1 MRYIN
6 FAIFAIAVLFLTNL
20 SVAAQETEMKVV
32 DEVIAQVNDGVVTL
46 SRVKREMKDIVDT
59 SVLQGK
65 PREQAQA
72 EVEGK
77 QAELIA
83 SMINEELIL
92 QKGKDLQVD
101 SEVQGQINQRLAE
114 IMKQQNIKSLDAL
127 YKEMEKNG
135 VDPQEIRD
143 VWRKEFTKDLVLQR
157 EVDQKVYFGWTQKEI
172 KSYYDANKAKF
183 TKPET
188 VSISE
193 IFLSFAGRDEAAV
206 REKAKQLVAQARKGI
221 RFEKLAVE
229 NSDRPDVAENKG
241 KVGEAIKLKEM
252 DPRFAKPLET
262 IKAGGVTDP
271 IEVTEGMEILRV
283 DERTKSSSESFFDEA
298 EVRKAM
304 TYEILPNKRKE
315 FLSTLR
321 SEAYIKINDKYRP
334 AVSPIL
340 FIEER
345 KAEVK
350 KSEK

>member
-6 FAIFAIAVLFLTNL
+6 FAIFTIAVLFLTGL
-20 SVAAQETEMKVV
+20 TVSAQETEMKVV

-65 PREQAQA
+65 SREEAQA

-83 SMINEELIL
+83 SLINEELIL
-92 QKGKDLQVD
+92 QKGKDIGVD
-101 SEVQGQINQRLAE
+101 SEVQARINERLAE
-114 IMKQQNIKSLDAL
+114 IMKQQNIKSLDIL
-127 YKEMEKNG
+127 YKEMEKNS
-135 VDPQEIRD
+135 VDPQEIRE

-172 KSYYDANKAKF
+172 KSYFDANKTKF

-193 IFLSFAGRDEAAV
+193 IFLSFAGLDQAAV
-206 REKAKQLVAQARKGI
+206 REKAKQIVAQARKGVD
-221 RFEKLAVE
+221 FGKLAVE

-241 KVGEAIKLKEM
+241 KVGTVNIAEM
-252 DPRFAKPLET
+252 DTRFTKPLESV
-262 IKAGGVTDP
+262 KVGGVTDP

-283 DERTKSSSESFFDEA
+283 DERTKASNESFFDES

-304 TYEILPNKRKE
+304 TYEILPNKRKQY
-315 FLSTLR
+315 LSTLR
-321 SEAYIKINDKYRP
+321 GDAYIKINDKYRP
-334 AVSPIL
+334 SVSPIL
-340 FIEER
+340 FTEER